1 MEKEPKIL
9 PRCNA
14 LDDDG
19 KRCRKHSA
27 IEVKYHGS
35 DELYKLR
42 EGHGIEVHW
51 VKVNFCIEH
60 AIGVGYDFFPKPLKT
75 K

>member
-1 MEKEPKIL
+1 MNKKIKL

-27 IEVKYHGS
+27 IEFDYHGS
-35 DELYKLR
+35 GELYRLT
-42 EGHGIEVHW
+42 GHGGTEVHW
-51 VKVNFCIEH
+51 VRINVCVQH
-60 AIGVGYDFFPKPLKT
+60 AIGVGTNFLK
-75 K
+75 